1 MLLKNKNII
10 VTGAANGIGK
20 EVCKE
25 LYDNGAN
32 IIAIDKVLPSFSE
45 NYNIAVYCIDITDK
59 QRCVEF
65 VEALKSKN
73 KKIDSLINGAGV
85 LNLDSLLD
93 VDVERLKE
101 IFEVNLFG
109 TFNITQPI
117 INHMINYG
125 EGDIITI
132 SSNSS
137 NTPRMNIGGYGSSKS
152 ALNALMKSF
161 GLEVAKYGIR
171 CNIISPGSTLTDMQ
185 KSMWTDENAEKKVI
199 EGNLEN
205 YQIGIPLK
213 KLATAKDIAQ
223 GVLFLAS
230 NMSNHITMNELRID
244 GGATLG
250 NL

>member
-32 IIAIDKVLPSFSE
+32 IIAIDKILPLFPE
-45 NYNIAVYCIDITDK
+45 NYNISVYCIDITDK
-59 QRCVEF
+59 QRCVEL
-65 VEALKSKN
+65 VEVLENKN
-73 KKIDSLINGAGV
+73 KKIDALINGAGI
-85 LNLDSLLD
+85 LNLESLLN
-93 VDVERLKE
+93 VEVERLKE

-117 INHMINYG
+117 INHMIGYG
-125 EGDIITI
+125 DGDVITI
-132 SSNSS
+132 SSNSA
-137 NTPRMNIGGYGSSKS
+137 NTPRMNLGGYGSSKA

-161 GLEVAKYGIR
+161 GLEAAKHGVR
-171 CNIISPGSTLTDMQ
+171 CNLISPGSTLTDMQ
-185 KSMWTDENAEKKVI
+185 KSMWTDENAEKRVI

-205 YQIGIPLK
+205 YQIGIPLQ
-213 KLATAKDIAQ
+213 KLATPKDIAQ
-223 GVLFLAS
+223 GVLFLVS